1 MQDIY
6 NRLLSYTTLKG
17 GIFPTTFVNYELVN
31 YDLANLL
38 SPTVLPWSPDPGDL
52 GTYRLGNILINTLAS
67 VVQWTAYQFPKLMT
81 PVRLW
86 TGVLNGERAHEWC
99 IFE

>member
-6 NRLLSYTTLKG
+6 NRLLSYATLKG

-38 SPTVLPWSPDPGDL
+38 SPTVLPRSPDPGDL
-52 GTYRLGNILINTLAS
+52 GTYRMDNKNFYYIFGFYQLVFNIPFSCVFFAIFIG
-67 VVQWTAYQFPKLMT
+67 Y
-81 PVRLW
+81 
-86 TGVLNGERAHEWC
+86 C
-99 IFE
+99 I